1 MSSATTST
9 FYSVMNEKAST
20 SSSFSPTGAQL
31 LYAIGAILT
40 AVTAFLDYRFN
51 HRLETALILP
61 FAVTAAAV
69 AAIGFVAVPKLGQL
83 KMGQF
88 IREDGPQA
96 HLKKAGT
103 PTMGGVFVVPTGLL
117 IAIIWS
123 RFNLDVVALSLM
135 TASYLAIGGVDDWK
149 SLSNRKNE
157 GLTPKGKLGLQVG
170 AAGLFCLWAYLT
182 KTASITSVALPFG
195 VLPFG
200 LFFWGLAVFVLL
212 AESNATNLTDGV
224 DGLAGGTGAIALLTM
239 AAVTGVK
246 YPQISVFCVCL
257 SGAYLGFLVHN
268 RNKASVFMGD
278 TGSLAL
284 GGALAAVGIITNNLW
299 ALFVISGIFFIEALS
314 VIAQVSYYKATKD
327 ADGKG
332 KRLFRMAPFH
342 HHLELGGW
350 KETQVVGTFYLIN
363 LILAVLSWW
372 SRPIA

>member
-1 MSSATTST
+1 
-9 FYSVMNEKAST
+9 MNEKAST

-123 RFNLDVVALSLM
+123 RFNIDVVALSLM

>member
-1 MSSATTST
+1 
-9 FYSVMNEKAST
+9 MNEKAST
-20 SSSFSPTGAQL
+20 SRLFSPTGTQL
-31 LYAIGAILT
+31 LFALGTVVIAVVAVLDYQFTHDFSNSLLLPFFTAAIG
-40 AVTAFLDYRFN
+40 
-51 HRLETALILP
+51 
-61 FAVTAAAV
+61 V
-69 AAIGFVAVPKLGQL
+69 AAIGFWAIPKLGQL

-103 PTMGGVFVVPTGLL
+103 PTMGGVFVVPVGL
-117 IAIIWS
+117 IAAILWS
-123 RFNLDVVALSLM
+123 RFNGDVIALSLM

-157 GLTPKGKLGLQVG
+157 GLTPKGKLALQ
-170 AAGLFCLWAYLT
+170 AATATAFCVWVYLAKGNFLTIVNFPLSLSLPLGIIFWA
-182 KTASITSVALPFG
+182 
-195 VLPFG
+195 
-200 LFFWGLAVFVLL
+200 LAIFALL

-224 DGLAGGTGAIALLTM
+224 DGLAGGTGSIALLAM

-246 YPQISVFCVCL
+246 YPAISVFCIAL

-284 GGALAAVGIITNNLW
+284 GGALAAVGILTGNLW
-299 ALFVISGIFFIEALS
+299 SLFVVSGIFFIEALS
-314 VIAQVSYYKATKD
+314 VIAQVLYYKRTKGP
-327 ADGKG
+327 DGKG

-350 KETQVVGTFYLIN
+350 TETQVVGVFYIVNGL
-363 LILAVLSWW
+363 LALLCWLTRVS
-372 SRPIA
+372 

>member
-1 MSSATTST
+1 
-9 FYSVMNEKAST
+9 MNEKAST
-20 SSSFSPTGAQL
+20 SSSFSPTGSQL

-51 HRLETALILP
+51 HLLETSLILP
-61 FAVTAAAV
+61 FVITAAAV
-69 AAIGFVAVPKLGQL
+69 AAIGYVAVPKLGQL

-117 IAIIWS
+117 IAVIWS
-123 RFNLDVVALSLM
+123 RFNMDVVALSLM

-157 GLTPKGKLGLQVG
+157 GLTPKGKLGLQIG

-182 KTASITSVALPFG
+182 KTVNITSVALPFG
-195 VLPFG
+195 ILPFG

-246 YPQISVFCVCL
+246 YPEVSIFCVCL

-268 RNKASVFMGD
+268 RNKARVFMGD

-284 GGALAAVGIITNNLW
+284 GGALGAAGIITNNLW

-363 LILAVLSWW
+363 LILAVLAWW